1 MIAKLILDKKREGH
15 ALGSAEI
22 REFVEGFT
30 GGEIPDY
37 QMSALAM
44 AICCRGMNARETAD
58 LTEAMMKSGRCLAWD
73 VPTADKHS
81 SGGVGDKLS
90 LVIQPLAAACGVY
103 VPSLTGRGLGITGG
117 TADKLETIPG
127 YNASLS
133 LDDFE
138 KVVKGTGV
146 SMTVQT
152 DEITPADK
160 KLYALRDVTGT
171 VASIPLI
178 TASILSKKLAEG
190 AGTLVFD
197 VKCGSGAFM
206 KTREDAAALA
216 RSLVDGAKAAGRK
229 AAALVTDMSAPL
241 GFAVGNANEV
251 AEALAWLGSDRVG
264 LGSDRVGLGSDRV
277 GLGSDRVRLGSD
289 RVGPTPTLND
299 SNQTLSDPISLSVEL
314 AALMVSLTKEIPL
327 DDARQMCRGKLADG
341 SALAKFEAMCAAQGG
356 DLDAFERLLK
366 KPTFKFKIQAMKS
379 GYVTAID
386 AEKVGRVAL
395 ALGAGRMEKT
405 DKIDP
410 LAGITLSVKRGDRVA
425 VGAPL
430 ATLESSREPDG
441 LERAAAD
448 LLKAFAIGPA
458 APDVADLV
466 LERVE

>member
-30 GGEIPDY
+30 RGEIPDY
-37 QMSALAM
+37 QMAALAM
-44 AICCRGMNARETAD
+44 AVCCRGMNARETAD
-58 LTEAMMKSGRCLAWD
+58 LTEAMMKSGRCLNWD
-73 VPTADKHS
+73 VQTADKHS
-81 SGGVGDKLS
+81 TGGVGDKLS
-90 LVIQPLAAACGVY
+90 LVVQPLAAACGVF

-133 LDDFE
+133 LEEFA
-138 KVVKGTGV
+138 KVVKEVGV

-178 TASILSKKLAEG
+178 TGSILSKKLAEG

-197 VKCGSGAFM
+197 VKCGEGAFM
-206 KTREDAAALA
+206 KTREEAVALA
-216 RSLVDGAKAAGRK
+216 HSLVDGAKAAGRK
-229 AAALVTDMSAPL
+229 TAALVTDMSAPL
-241 GFAVGNANEV
+241 GRAVGNASEV
-251 AEALAWLGSDRVG
+251 AEAIEWMRSEEARGRDADVIDLC
-264 LGSDRVGLGSDRV
+264 
-277 GLGSDRVRLGSD
+277 
-289 RVGPTPTLND
+289 
-299 SNQTLSDPISLSVEL
+299 VEL
-314 AALMVSLTKEIPL
+314 AALMVALTKEISL
-327 DDARQMCRGKLADG
+327 DEARQMCREKLADG
-341 SALAKFEAMCAAQGG
+341 SALAKFEAMVAAQGG
-356 DLDAFERLLK
+356 DLDAFERRLK

-379 GYVTAID
+379 GFVTAID
-386 AEKVGRVAL
+386 AEKVGKVAL

-410 LAGITLSVKRGDRVA
+410 LAGITLAVRRGDRVS
-425 VGAPL
+425 VGSPL

-448 LLKAFAIGPA
+448 LLKAFTIGPA
-458 APDVADLV
+458 APESAGLV
-466 LERVE
+466 LERID

>member
-58 LTEAMMKSGRCLAWD
+58 LTDAMMKSGRCLAWD

-241 GFAVGNANEV
+241 GLAVGNANEV
-251 AEALAWLGSDRVG
+251 AEALAWLGSSRVG

-277 GLGSDRVRLGSD
+277 GLGSDRVALGSD

-299 SNQTLSDPISLSVEL
+299 SNQTLSDPISLSIEL
-314 AALMVSLTKEIPL
+314 AALMVSLAKEIPL
-327 DDARQMCRGKLADG
+327 EDARQMCRGKLADG

-366 KPTFKFKIQAMKS
+366 KPTFKFKIQAMRS
-379 GYVTAID
+379 GFVTAID

>member
-22 REFVEGFT
+22 REFIEGFT
-30 GGEIPDY
+30 KGEIPDY

-44 AICCRGMNARETAD
+44 AVCCRGMNERETAD
-58 LTEAMMKSGRCLAWD
+58 LTETMMKSGRCLVWD

-90 LVIQPLAAACGVY
+90 LVIQPLAAACGVF

-133 LDDFE
+133 LDDFQ

-241 GFAVGNANEV
+241 GFSVGNANEV
-251 AEALAWLGSDRVG
+251 AEALAWLGSSRVG
-264 LGSDRVGLGSDRV
+264 
-277 GLGSDRVRLGSD
+277 LGSD

-299 SNQTLSDPISLSVEL
+299 SNQTLIDPISLSVEL
-314 AALMVSLTKEIPL
+314 AALMVALTKEISL
-327 DDARQMCRGKLADG
+327 DEARQMCRGKLADG

-379 GYVTAID
+379 GFVTAID
-386 AEKVGRVAL
+386 AEKVGKVAL

-410 LAGITLSVKRGDRVA
+410 LAGITLSVKRGDRVS
-425 VGAPL
+425 VGSPL

-441 LERAAAD
+441 LERCAAD
-448 LLKAFAIGPA
+448 LLKAFTIGPA
-458 APDVADLV
+458 APDGADLV

>member
-251 AEALAWLGSDRVG
+251 AEALAWLGSSRVG
-264 LGSDRVGLGSDRV
+264 LGSDRVALGSDRV
-277 GLGSDRVRLGSD
+277 ALGSF

-314 AALMVSLTKEIPL
+314 AALMVSLAKEIPL
-327 DDARQMCRGKLADG
+327 EDARQMCRGKLADG

-366 KPTFKFKIQAMKS
+366 KPTFKFKIQAMRS
-379 GYVTAID
+379 GFVTAID

-441 LERAAAD
+441 LERCAAD

-458 APDVADLV
+458 APDGADLV

>member
-405 DKIDP
+405 DRIDP
-410 LAGITLSVKRGDRVA
+410 LAGITLSVKRGDRVS
-425 VGAPL
+425 VGSPL

-448 LLKAFAIGPA
+448 LLKAFAIGPT
-458 APDVADLV
+458 APESVDLV

>member
-22 REFVEGFT
+22 REFIEGFT
-30 GGEIPDY
+30 KGEIPDY

-44 AICCRGMNARETAD
+44 AVCCRGMNERETAD

-90 LVIQPLAAACGVY
+90 LVIQPLAAACGVF

-133 LDDFE
+133 LDDFQ

-229 AAALVTDMSAPL
+229 ATREDAAALARSLVDGAKAAGRKAAALVTDMSAPL
-241 GFAVGNANEV
+241 GFAVGNASEV
-251 AEALAWLGSDRVG
+251 AEALRWLKGEDA
-264 LGSDRVGLGSDRV
+264 
-277 GLGSDRVRLGSD
+277 
-289 RVGPTPTLND
+289 ND
-299 SNQTLSDPISLSVEL
+299 PAVVLSVEL

-441 LERAAAD
+441 LERCAAD

>member
-241 GFAVGNANEV
+241 GLAVGNANEV
-251 AEALAWLGSDRVG
+251 AEALAWLGSSRVG
-264 LGSDRVGLGSDRV
+264 LESFR
-277 GLGSDRVRLGSD
+277 
-289 RVGPTPTLND
+289 PAPNP
-299 SNQTLSDPISLSVEL
+299 TLSDPISLSVEL
-314 AALMVSLTKEIPL
+314 AALMVSLAKEIPL
-327 DDARQMCRGKLADG
+327 EDARQMCRGKLADG

-366 KPTFKFKIQAMKS
+366 KPTFKFKIQAMRS
-379 GYVTAID
+379 GFVTAID

-410 LAGITLSVKRGDRVA
+410 LAGITLSVKRGDRVS

-441 LERAAAD
+441 LERCAAD

-458 APDVADLV
+458 APDGADLV

>member
-22 REFVEGFT
+22 REFIEGFT
-30 GGEIPDY
+30 RGEIPDY

-44 AICCRGMNARETAD
+44 AVCCRGMNERETAD

-90 LVIQPLAAACGVY
+90 LVIQPLAAACGVF

-127 YNASLS
+127 YN
-133 LDDFE
+133 
-138 KVVKGTGV
+138 VKEIGV

-241 GFAVGNANEV
+241 GFAVGNASEV
-251 AEALAWLGSDRVG
+251 AEALRWLKGEDA
-264 LGSDRVGLGSDRV
+264 
-277 GLGSDRVRLGSD
+277 
-289 RVGPTPTLND
+289 ND
-299 SNQTLSDPISLSVEL
+299 PAVVLSVEL
-314 AALMVSLTKEIPL
+314 AALMVSLTKGIPL

-356 DLDAFERLLK
+356 DLDAFEWLLK

-410 LAGITLSVKRGDRVA
+410 LAGITLSVKRGDRVS
-425 VGAPL
+425 VGSPL

-441 LERAAAD
+441 LERCAAD
-448 LLKAFAIGPA
+448 LLKAFTIGPA
-458 APDVADLV
+458 APEDAGLV
-466 LERVE
+466 LERID